1 MHKQRSRIAGVQ
13 GRRARASVAVAM
25 AMSLA
30 SPCLAIIMPSCA
42 YAVTNGDDIVLG
54 GTVSAWGDA
63 TDAPDV
69 SAPSAIM
76 VDADGNTLF
85 ERNADAQRPIASV
98 TKVMTVY
105 LAVTRCA
112 DSLDDQVT
120 VGTDSASVGGS
131 TSGLRAGD
139 TLTLRSLLLCAML
152 PSGNDAA
159 DAIARYVGA
168 RIDPASSD
176 PYATFVQAMNDTAQ
190 SLGMGGT
197 VYRNPHGLDV
207 DQYAGDQH
215 STARD
220 VSKLVVAAMGND
232 TFRWAVSQQSA
243 SVDVTRN
250 GQQTQL
256 QLKSTD
262 SLLGSY
268 SGAIGVKTGTT
279 QAAGSCFAGAMS
291 DGTKEVYTVVL
302 GDASHDAAMSDT
314 QALYEWAK
322 EHDEKFNVGKG
333 HDAVQVTVGGE
344 QRTLPLI
351 ANVAC
356 TAWTDRQARAVLAD
370 ATPISTYDL
379 FGELQQHVD
388 IDAPDGAVHV
398 GDKVGTVTFT
408 QGNTT
413 VATRDLIAA
422 DDVPAPNDLESLVTA
437 LGRLVRT
444 LRGEPTCAQSEVI
457 EAHDGADDS
466 AFTDGYQDDVAVVTR
481 KNANREP
488 STDITIDVK

>member
-232 TFRWAVSQQSA
+232 TFRWGVPAVRERGRHAQRAADAAAAQEHRLA
-243 SVDVTRN
+243 PR
-250 GQQTQL
+250 QL
-256 QLKSTD
+256 QRRD
-262 SLLGSY
+262 RRE
-268 SGAIGVKTGTT
+268 
-279 QAAGSCFAGAMS
+279 
-291 DGTKEVYTVVL
+291 DR
-302 GDASHDAAMSDT
+302 HDAGCR
-314 QALYEWAK
+314 LLLRRR
-322 EHDEKFNVGKG
+322 DERWN
-333 HDAVQVTVGGE
+333 QGG
-344 QRTLPLI
+344 
-351 ANVAC
+351 
-356 TAWTDRQARAVLAD
+356 
-370 ATPISTYDL
+370 
-379 FGELQQHVD
+379 
-388 IDAPDGAVHV
+388 VH
-398 GDKVGTVTFT
+398 
-408 QGNTT
+408 
-413 VATRDLIAA
+413 
-422 DDVPAPNDLESLVTA
+422 
-437 LGRLVRT
+437 GRPR
-444 LRGEPTCAQSEVI
+444 
-457 EAHDGADDS
+457 
-466 AFTDGYQDDVAVVTR
+466 
-481 KNANREP
+481 
-488 STDITIDVK
+488 